1 MKVVLSDRAIE
12 SLKDAGAKVQRTFEK
27 QLRLLEGNLQHPS
40 LRAKKYDKSQDI
52 WQGRVNRNW
61 RFYFTIH
68 EDTYLIL
75 DVIPHP
81 K

>member
-1 MKVVLSDRAIE
+1 MKIDYTRTAL
-12 SLKDAGAKVQRTFEK
+12 DALDEAPPAVQRAFWK
-27 QLRLLEGNLQHPS
+27 QMRFLAGNLQHPG
-40 LRAKKYDKSQDI
+40 LHAKKYDEASGK

-61 RFYFTIH
+61 RFYFRIVGA
-68 EDTYLIL
+68 TYLIQ